1 MKHVKDILS
10 LGHRKFRVLVHKL
23 SPYKVPWNPQVV
35 DVEMLLQISFG
46 SMNTNLITPC
56 HNGIVDIDCKNEK
69 ADLNLLHEHDFI
81 GKYDVK
87 PNVVGRPLNFANQ
100 ARGLYLSP

>member
-1 MKHVKDILS
+1 MKYVKGILS
-10 LGHRKFRVLVHKL
+10 LGHRKFCILLHKL
-23 SPYKVPWNPQVV
+23 NPYKVPWNPQVL

-56 HNGIVDIDCKNEK
+56 HNGIVDRDCKNDK
-69 ADLNLLHEHDFI
+69 DALDLLHEPDFI
-81 GKYDVK
+81 GQYDVK
-87 PNVVGRPLNFANQ
+87 PNVVGRLLNFANQ